1 MSGVLKE
8 IALGVR
14 FLSRTPGFTLTAILS
29 MTLGIGANTAIFSVV
44 NALMLRPLPVRAPDE
59 LVQLTPGGGRTS
71 WSNPLWEQ
79 IRERR
84 ELFNGT
90 AAWSAREFDLASGG
104 QTHPADGLFVS
115 GELFNVLGV
124 QPFLG
129 RLLQPSD
136 DRKGGGADGP
146 VAVISY
152 AFWHRQFGGG
162 ADIVGRPVTV
172 QRVAFTIVG
181 VTPPEFFG
189 PITGRSFDVAIPI
202 GTLPLVVGRDRLGER
217 TWWWLSVVARLQ
229 PGHTL
234 EGARAAL
241 ASAQPAMR
249 EATRPSNLRA
259 EDAAR
264 YLAAPIDVLP
274 APHGT
279 APARRTYAQPLV
291 VLMTIVGVVL
301 LIACVNVANL
311 MIARAEHRRQDVS
324 VRLALGATRMRLVR
338 QFLIESLLIAV
349 PGALLGLLLAQ
360 AASRFLVAQ
369 LSTVSDPVFLDLAV
383 DPRVLAFTVSLA
395 VASAVGFGLI
405 PALRLGGAKAV
416 NALNERGPGASSSRR
431 KRRVGNLLVA
441 AQVAISLVLLT
452 ASGLFVRTFAAL
464 IDRPLGFD
472 ADRVLVIQID
482 ARQSTRPPQQR
493 PALYQQMIEAVGAIP
508 GVATASLSVMTPV
521 SDNEW
526 ETVIENQPGSSLPE
540 EERMVRQ
547 NLVGPDWFAVYGVP
561 LLAGRGFEPADMAPD
576 APAVV
581 ISETFASRYF
591 PGSNPVGHSIREVSS
606 PDDPARPMTIVGIV
620 KDSVYLSLREG
631 PAPVIYRPIT
641 PAPQVSLSVRTT
653 HASPVTLAPAIV
665 SAIGSLDRDLSLTVR
680 PLATDI
686 RSSIN
691 RERLLAWLAGVFGTL
706 AVLLAGIGLYGVA
719 SQAVAARR
727 AEIGIRLALGAT
739 ERAVV
744 GLVTR
749 NVALMFAA
757 GVLLGMVLSG
767 WAASFVGSLLY
778 GVEPRDPA
786 TMIGAAVVLMTVG
799 VAAGWAPARRASRID
814 PSEVLRRS

>member
-1 MSGVLKE
+1 
-8 IALGVR
+8 
-14 FLSRTPGFTLTAILS
+14 
-29 MTLGIGANTAIFSVV
+29 
-44 NALMLRPLPVRAPDE
+44 
-59 LVQLTPGGGRTS
+59 
-71 WSNPLWEQ
+71 
-79 IRERR
+79 
-84 ELFNGT
+84 
-90 AAWSAREFDLASGG
+90 
-104 QTHPADGLFVS
+104 
-115 GELFNVLGV
+115 
-124 QPFLG
+124 
-129 RLLQPSD
+129 
-136 DRKGGGADGP
+136 
-146 VAVISY
+146 
-152 AFWHRQFGGG
+152 
-162 ADIVGRPVTV
+162 
-172 QRVAFTIVG
+172 
-181 VTPPEFFG
+181 
-189 PITGRSFDVAIPI
+189 
-202 GTLPLVVGRDRLGER
+202 
-217 TWWWLSVVARLQ
+217 
-229 PGHTL
+229 
-234 EGARAAL
+234 
-241 ASAQPAMR
+241 
-249 EATRPSNLRA
+249 
-259 EDAAR
+259 
-264 YLAAPIDVLP
+264 
-274 APHGT
+274 
-279 APARRTYAQPLV
+279 
-291 VLMTIVGVVL
+291 
-301 LIACVNVANL
+301 
-311 MIARAEHRRQDVS
+311 
-324 VRLALGATRMRLVR
+324 
-338 QFLIESLLIAV
+338 
-349 PGALLGLLLAQ
+349 
-360 AASRFLVAQ
+360 
-369 LSTVSDPVFLDLAV
+369 
-383 DPRVLAFTVSLA
+383 
-395 VASAVGFGLI
+395 
-405 PALRLGGAKAV
+405 
-416 NALNERGPGASSSRR
+416 
-431 KRRVGNLLVA
+431 
-441 AQVAISLVLLT
+441 
-452 ASGLFVRTFAAL
+452 LFVRTFAAL

-653 HASPVTLAPAIV
+653 HASPVTLASAIV

-691 RERLLAWLAGVFGTL
+691 RERLLASLAGVFGTL